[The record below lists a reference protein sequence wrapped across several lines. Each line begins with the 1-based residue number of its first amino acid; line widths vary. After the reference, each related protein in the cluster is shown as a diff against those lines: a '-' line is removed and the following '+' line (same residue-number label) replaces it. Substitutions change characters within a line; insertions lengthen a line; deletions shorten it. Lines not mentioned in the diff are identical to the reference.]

1 MSFDLLDRPLLYIP
15 VKWPGLGVD
24 DDGKAKPVEHSVEVQ
39 IELLDSDE
47 ANAWIDESSKE
58 PEDVAARDAHSLASF
73 KRVAKGWRGVKAGTR
88 TADFSD
94 DNIARMLR
102 APGFSYAFGTAY
114 AEAMRGKVAIREGN
128 SDGSPAPG
136 PAGEPIGETSKAAT
150 SKN

>member
-24 DDGKAKPVEHSVEVQ
+24 DDGKAKEIEHSVEVQ

-47 ANAWIDESSKE
+47 ANAWIDESVKE
-58 PEDVAARDAHSLASF
+58 QKDAEAQAAHDLASF
-73 KRVAKGWRGVKAGTR
+73 KRVAKGWRGVKSGTR

-94 DNIARMLR
+94 ENIARMLR
-102 APGFSYAFGTAY
+102 APGFSFHFGNAY
-114 AEAMRGKVAIREGN
+114 AEAMRGKVATREGN

-136 PAGEPIGETSKAAT
+136 PAGEPIDETSKAAT
-150 SKN
+150 SKS